1 MPNAST
7 SFFGWVAF
15 LLEKY
20 GMLFLRGTGMTL
32 LIALTGTALGFA
44 LGLLVAII
52 RTIALPEKK
61 KTGSNVGVI
70 LRRGLLRLAQLLM
83 NVYIQ
88 VFRGTPMIVQAV
100 VIYYGA
106 QYAGVYMDTT
116 FAAIFIISIN
126 TGAYMA
132 EIIRGGIV
140 SVDKGQFEAAHA
152 IGMTHWQTMT
162 TVVLPQAIRNI
173 LPSVGNELIVNIKD
187 SSVLNVISVSELFFQ
202 AKSAAGTYYRYFE
215 VYFIIAV
222 IYLIL
227 TLSVSAILRAVEKKM
242 DGPDNYVIH
251 GSQSDSRADIKVS
264 VENEKEAVKRWKG
277 EVTCIIGSSG
287 SGKSTLLRCINLLET
302 PDEGQILY
310 HGEDILSGAVN
321 MPRYHAKVGMVFQ
334 QFNLFGNMDVLNNCV
349 TGQMKVLHRTREE
362 SVENAMKYLEK
373 VGMSAYINAKPRQL
387 SGGQKQRVAIAR
399 ALAMDP
405 EVILF
410 DEPTSA
416 LDPEMVGEVLSVMQK
431 LAQEGLTMLVVTHEM
446 GFARAVASEVV
457 FMDQGVICEHGD
469 PKDVLGAPKTERL
482 KAFLASML

>member
-61 KTGSNVGVI
+61 KTGSNVGVT

-106 QYAGVYMDTT
+106 QYAGAFMDTT

-227 TLSVSAILRAVEKKM
+227 TLTVSRILRAVEKKM

-264 VENEKEAVKRWKG
+264 VENEKEAVKRWN
-277 EVTCIIGSSG
+277 V
-287 SGKSTLLRCINLLET
+287 
-302 PDEGQILY
+302 
-310 HGEDILSGAVN
+310 
-321 MPRYHAKVGMVFQ
+321 
-334 QFNLFGNMDVLNNCV
+334 
-349 TGQMKVLHRTREE
+349 
-362 SVENAMKYLEK
+362 
-373 VGMSAYINAKPRQL
+373 
-387 SGGQKQRVAIAR
+387 
-399 ALAMDP
+399 
-405 EVILF
+405 
-410 DEPTSA
+410 
-416 LDPEMVGEVLSVMQK
+416 
-431 LAQEGLTMLVVTHEM
+431 
-446 GFARAVASEVV
+446 
-457 FMDQGVICEHGD
+457 
-469 PKDVLGAPKTERL
+469 
-482 KAFLASML
+482 